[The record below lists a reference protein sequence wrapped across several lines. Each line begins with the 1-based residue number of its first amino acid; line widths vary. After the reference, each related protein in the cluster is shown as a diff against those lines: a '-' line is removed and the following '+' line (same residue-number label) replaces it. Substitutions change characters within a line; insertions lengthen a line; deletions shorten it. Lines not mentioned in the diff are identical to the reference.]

1 MPSRIDQGRET
12 WQMKLHFHA
21 VLCSVFIRIDISQ
34 LETPLL
40 KVSAEWHS
48 QLDGCD
54 TVTKI

>member
-1 MPSRIDQGRET
+1 
-12 WQMKLHFHA
+12 
-21 VLCSVFIRIDISQ
+21 

-54 TVTKI
+54 TVTKIWRPDDQQSGARKA